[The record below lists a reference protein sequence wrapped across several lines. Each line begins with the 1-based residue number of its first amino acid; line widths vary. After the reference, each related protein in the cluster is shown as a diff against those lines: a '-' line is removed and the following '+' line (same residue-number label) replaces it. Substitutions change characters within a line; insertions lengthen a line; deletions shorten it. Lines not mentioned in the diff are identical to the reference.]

1 MGGRGHFE
9 AQKLTFTRRKIDA
22 VNRGVLGS
30 VFARAWRYIYARTA
44 YKFPDL
50 FLSAIAANA
59 AYFPFEIG

>member
-30 VFARAWRYIYARTA
+30 VVARAWRIYMRGPLINSPI
-44 YKFPDL
+44 F

-59 AYFPFEIG
+59 AYFPLEIG